1 MKFDNFEVDIVDNIL
16 VFKSKNQTVSLE
28 NAKELHQLMEENTL
42 KKYKYGIYKSLIGY
56 YSGYDFEEN
65 KTIYCG
71 TLSEKT
77 SINQVKEY
85 ANNKNRSN

>member
-1 MKFDNFEVDIVDNIL
+1 MKVDNFEIDIIDDIL

-28 NAKELHQLMEENTL
+28 DAKNLHQLMEDSTL
-42 KKYKYGIYKSLIGY
+42 KKYDYGIYKNLLGY
-56 YSGYDFEEN
+56 YAGYDFEEN

-71 TLSEKT
+71 TLNEKT